1 MGAIV
6 RAVLRK
12 RLVGVVLVALAIA
25 MLFGGSLAALAGA
38 DRSSSALA
46 GLVTYSAPEDVFVAR
61 SSASAVDMAAV
72 DALPEVLGTAYQ
84 EYLAMVPIGSDG
96 QPQTQLAG
104 SINPYLYRHGR
115 DPNTLTVDVQR
126 TRQGQTAAQQINLEI
141 ISPSRPARFTDCRTP
156 SVPERTPS
164 A

>member
-46 GLVTYSAPEDVFVAR
+46 GLVAYSAPEDVFVAR

-84 EYLAMVPIGSDG
+84 EYLAMVLIGTDG

-115 DPNTLTVDVQR
+115 DPEHPDR
-126 TRQGQTAAQQINLEI
+126 R
-141 ISPSRPARFTDCRTP
+141 RPAHPARSDCR
-156 SVPERTPS
+156 S
-164 A
+164 ADQPRDHLAEPASTVHRLRNPIGP